1 MITIYGKYTNALVY
15 TVENEEYAL
24 EEYARK
30 QLQRIC
36 DHPSAEGSVIR
47 VMPDVHP
54 GKVGTIGLTMTV
66 GDSILPSLVGV
77 DIGCGMTIAKVKT
90 KGVEC
95 RKLDAVIRD
104 DVPAGGALRKKLHRL
119 ADQAELSK
127 LRCFDKIDEGRALC
141 SIGTLGGGNH
151 FIEVDRDDEKN
162 IYLVIHSGSRHL
174 GMEVTDYYLKAGQK
188 EAQEKKQGYAPYEM
202 TCLNGQLMEDYLHD
216 LAVTQEF
223 ARINREAMIDSIV
236 RGMKWKVEE
245 LFTCIHNYVDFSG
258 VTDTIRHAE
267 KNVASDIVS
276 EVATPNTEKTIPVLR
291 KGAISAKKGER
302 VIIPINMRDG
312 VILGTG
318 LGNED
323 WNCSAPHGA
332 GRIYKRSEVAE
343 HHTVSEFKKEMQGIY
358 SSCINKDTLDESPF
372 AYRKIE
378 DIAGVLGETVK
389 IDRVLKPIYNY
400 KAGGRSD
407 HDAVMISNRDDRR
420 AAERSEGA
428 LPWKGR
434 D

>member
-1 MITIYGKYTNALVY
+1 MITIYGKYTNGIVY

-95 RKLDAVIRD
+95 QKLDAVIRD
-104 DVPAGGALRKKLHRL
+104 DVPVGGALRKKIHRM
-119 ADQAELSK
+119 ADEVELSL

-151 FIEVDRDDEKN
+151 FIEVDRDEEKN
-162 IYLVIHSGSRHL
+162 VYLVIHSGSRHL

-188 EAQEKKQGYAPYEM
+188 EAQEKKRGYAPYEM
-202 TCLNGQLMEDYLHD
+202 TCLSGQLMEDYLHD

-245 LFTCIHNYVDFSG
+245 MFTCIHNYVDFSG
-258 VTDTIRHAE
+258 DADGTNPI
-267 KNVASDIVS
+267 
-276 EVATPNTEKTIPVLR
+276 LR
-291 KGAISAKKGER
+291 KGAISAKISER

-312 VILGTG
+312 IILGTG

-372 AYRKIE
+372 AYRRIE